1 MTHFFKVMFSLIAL
15 FCFTA
20 CNRSDY
26 QSRFSV
32 GECVM
37 EEINHYASY
46 VKQKGPIYKIES
58 KKENKFKVSIWYNH
72 AWMYQGEKPMSYFKD
87 RKKLVYKGMNCP
99 DGRSKASITD
109 KIKGIEF

>member
-1 MTHFFKVMFSLIAL
+1 MAFSLKVNLSLISL
-15 FCFTA
+15 LSLIG
-20 CNRSDY
+20 CNKSEY
-26 QSRFSV
+26 QSRFSE

-37 EEINHYASY
+37 EQVDHYASY

-58 KKENKFKVSIWYNH
+58 KKDNKFKVSVWYNSS
-72 AWMYQGEKPMSYFKD
+72 WLYQGEKPLTYFKD

-109 KIKGIEF
+109 KIKGIDI